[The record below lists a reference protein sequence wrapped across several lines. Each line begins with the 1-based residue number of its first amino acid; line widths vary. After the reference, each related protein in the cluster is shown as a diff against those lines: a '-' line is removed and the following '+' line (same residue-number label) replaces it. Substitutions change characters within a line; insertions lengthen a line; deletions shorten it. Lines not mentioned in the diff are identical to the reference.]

1 MADWKA
7 NLSFSDR
14 LTETAK
20 MQVSILSKA
29 YKSVNPDCASSEA
42 TKHAKSTEENARKS
56 ALTLQEYREL
66 CAKEIEF
73 LLESLPA
80 GDLEDRH
87 VHEHVAPNLPTHGAQ
102 IGRYVNAQH
111 YNDGLFS
118 EVFKAVDPDPD
129 DDDANNSPTSTKLV
143 ALKIT
148 TPEMMQPP
156 HDSRREA
163 QILTAAA
170 AAEAA
175 GKPPHIIPLL
185 DTFEQA
191 GGHFVLVFPF
201 LPLGLN
207 DLLTRHH
214 SPLPT
219 PQPLLRDLF
228 AGLAF
233 LHRHGI
239 IHRDIKPSNLL
250 LASPRGPVYLADF
263 GIAWSATNA
272 GSEPP
277 EAKILDVGTTA
288 YRPPELLF
296 GHRRYN
302 SSLDLWAAGCVAAQV
317 VALGGRTLFD
327 AGDLGSELALIRSVF
342 ETLGTPTTTD
352 TDHEDEEG
360 KGEDVFWPEAKAFP
374 DWGKMDF
381 TRYPGKE
388 WREILPEAE
397 PEARDLVRRL
407 VVFESGRR
415 LRADE

>member
-20 MQVSILSKA
+20 MQVT
-29 YKSVNPDCASSEA
+29 YKSVNPDCPSSEA

-56 ALTLQEYREL
+56 ALTLNEYHEL

-73 LLESLPA
+73 LLKSLPT

-87 VHEHVAPNLPTHGAQ
+87 AHEHVAPNLPTHGAQ
-102 IGRYVNAQH
+102 IGRYINAQH

-118 EVFKAVDPDPD
+118 EIFKAIDPDAKD
-129 DDDANNSPTSTKLV
+129 TTNSPIPTKLV

-148 TPEMMQPP
+148 TPETMHPP

-163 QILTAAA
+163 RILTAAA
-170 AAEAA
+170 SKSA
-175 GKPPHIIPLL
+175 HIIPLL

-207 DLLTRHH
+207 DLLSARPEQPLLLSTRK
-214 SPLPT
+214 S
-219 PQPLLRDLF
+219 LLRDLF
-228 AGLAF
+228 AGLAH
-233 LHRHGI
+233 LHNNGI

-250 LASPRGPVYLADF
+250 LASPGEPVYLADF
-263 GIAWSATNA
+263 GIAWCAA
-272 GSEPP
+272 DPGSEPP
-277 EAKILDVGTTA
+277 DSKILDVGTTC

-296 GHRRYN
+296 GHQGYN
-302 SSLDLWAAGCVAAQV
+302 TTLDLWAAGCVAAQI

-327 AGDLGSELALIRSVF
+327 AGDLGSELALIKSVF
-342 ETLGTPTTTD
+342 ETLGTPST
-352 TDHEDEEG
+352 EEEE
-360 KGEDVFWPEAKAFP
+360 GEDVCWPEAKGFP
-374 DWGKMDF
+374 DWGKMEF
-381 TRYPGKE
+381 TRYPGKG
-388 WREILPEAE
+388 WREILPGAE
-397 PEARDLVRRL
+397 PEALDLVRRL

-415 LRADE
+415 LRAEEALKHPYLN

>member
-29 YKSVNPDCASSEA
+29 YKSVNPDCPSTEA

-56 ALTLQEYREL
+56 ALTLNEYHEL

-73 LLESLPA
+73 LSKSLPT

-87 VHEHVAPNLPTHGAQ
+87 AHEHVAPNLPTHGAQ
-102 IGRYVNAQH
+102 IGRYINAQH

-118 EVFKAVDPDPD
+118 EIFKAIDPDAKD
-129 DDDANNSPTSTKLV
+129 TTNSPIPTKLV

-148 TPEMMQPP
+148 TPETMHPP

-163 QILTAAA
+163 RILTAAA
-170 AAEAA
+170 SKSA
-175 GKPPHIIPLL
+175 HIIPLL

-207 DLLTRHH
+207 DLLSARPEQ
-214 SPLPT
+214 PLPLST
-219 PQPLLRDLF
+219 RKPLLRDLF
-228 AGLAF
+228 AGLAH
-233 LHRHGI
+233 LHNNGI

-250 LASPRGPVYLADF
+250 LASPGGPVYLADF
-263 GIAWSATNA
+263 GIAWSATDP
-272 GSEPP
+272 GYEP
-277 EAKILDVGTTA
+277 ADSKILDVGTTC

-296 GHRRYN
+296 GHQGYN
-302 SSLDLWAAGCVAAQV
+302 TTLDLWAAGCVAAQV

-327 AGDLGSELALIRSVF
+327 AGDLGSELALIKSVF
-342 ETLGTPTTTD
+342 ETLGTPSS
-352 TDHEDEEG
+352 DEEE
-360 KGEDVFWPEAKAFP
+360 GEDVCWPEAKGFP
-374 DWGKMDF
+374 DWGKMEF
-381 TRYPGKE
+381 TRYPGKG
-388 WREILPEAE
+388 WREILPGAE
-397 PEARDLVRRL
+397 PEALDLVRRL

-415 LRADE
+415 LRAEEALKHPYLN

>member
-1 MADWKA
+1 MTDWKA

-29 YKSVNPDCASSEA
+29 YKSVNPNCPSSEA
-42 TKHAKSTEENARKS
+42 TKHAKSTEENARNS
-56 ALTLQEYREL
+56 ALTLAEYREL
-66 CAKEIEF
+66 CAKETEF
-73 LLESLPA
+73 LLKSLPTA
-80 GDLEDRH
+80 NIEDRH
-87 VHEHVAPNLPTHGAQ
+87 AHEHVAPNLPTHGAQ
-102 IGRYVNAQH
+102 IGRYINAQH

-118 EVFKAVDPDPD
+118 EIFKAIDPDAKD
-129 DDDANNSPTSTKLV
+129 TTNSPIPTKLV

-148 TPEMMQPP
+148 TPETMHPP

-163 QILTAAA
+163 RILTTAASKSA
-170 AAEAA
+170 
-175 GKPPHIIPLL
+175 HIIPLL

-207 DLLTRHH
+207 DLLSAH
-214 SPLPT
+214 SGQPLPLST
-219 PQPLLRDLF
+219 RKPLLRDLF
-228 AGLAF
+228 AGLAH

-250 LASPRGPVYLADF
+250 LASPGGPVYLADF
-263 GIAWSATNA
+263 GIAWCTADP

-277 EAKILDVGTTA
+277 DSKILDVGTTC

-296 GHRRYN
+296 GHQGYN
-302 SSLDLWAAGCVAAQV
+302 TTLDLWAAGCVAAQI

-342 ETLGTPTTTD
+342 ETLGTPST
-352 TDHEDEEG
+352 DEEE
-360 KGEDVFWPEAKAFP
+360 GEDVCWPEAKGFP
-374 DWGKMDF
+374 DWGKMEF

-388 WREILPEAE
+388 WREILPGAE
-397 PEARDLVRRL
+397 PEALDLVGRL

-415 LRADE
+415 LRAEEALKYPYLN

>member
-29 YKSVNPDCASSEA
+29 YKSVNPDCASSDA

-73 LLESLPA
+73 LLTSLPL
-80 GDLEDRH
+80 GNLEDRH

-118 EVFKAVDPDPD
+118 EVFKAVDPDAD

-163 QILTAAA
+163 RILTAAA
-170 AAEAA
+170 AAAA
-175 GKPPHIIPLL
+175 AAAAKSPHIIPLL
-185 DTFEQA
+185 NTFEQA

-207 DLLTRHH
+207 DLLTHH
-214 SPLPT
+214 HGPLPLPT
-219 PQPLLRDLF
+219 RQPLLRDLF

-233 LHRHGI
+233 LHGQGI
-239 IHRDIKPSNLL
+239 IHRDIKPANLL
-250 LASPRGPVYLADF
+250 LASPTGPVYLADF
-263 GIAWSATNA
+263 GIAWSAA
-272 GSEPP
+272 ADPASDEP
-277 EAKILDVGTTA
+277 ADSKILDVGTTA

-296 GHRRYN
+296 GHRGYN

-317 VALGGRTLFD
+317 VALGARTLFD

-342 ETLGTPTTTD
+342 ETLGTPTTTE

-360 KGEDVFWPEAKAFP
+360 EGEDVFWPEAKGFP

-381 TRYPGKE
+381 TRYAGKQ

-397 PEARDLVRRL
+397 PDARDLAL
-407 VVFESGRR
+407 KHPY
-415 LRADE
+415 LN

>member
-1 MADWKA
+1 MADWKT

-20 MQVSILSKA
+20 MQ
-29 YKSVNPDCASSEA
+29 SVNPDYPSSEA

-56 ALTLQEYREL
+56 ALTLQEYHEL
-66 CAKEIEF
+66 CAKEVDF
-73 LLESLPA
+73 LLKSLPT
-80 GDLEDRH
+80 GNLEDRH
-87 VHEHVAPNLPTHGAQ
+87 VHEHVAPNLPTHGVQ
-102 IGRYVNAQH
+102 IGRYINAQH

-118 EVFKAVDPDPD
+118 EVFKAIDPDADNAP
-129 DDDANNSPTSTKLV
+129 NSPTPTKLV

-163 QILTAAA
+163 RILASAAKSA
-170 AAEAA
+170 
-175 GKPPHIIPLL
+175 HIIPLL
-185 DTFEQA
+185 HTFEQA

-201 LPLGLN
+201 LPLSLT
-207 DLLTRHH
+207 DLLTHPNI
-214 SPLPT
+214 PLPRST
-219 PQPLLRDLF
+219 TQPLLRDLF
-228 AGLAF
+228 SGLAH
-233 LHRHGI
+233 LHRNGI

-250 LASPRGPVYLADF
+250 LASPRGPVYLSDF
-263 GIAWSATNA
+263 GIAWSSADP

-277 EAKILDVGTTA
+277 EAKILDVGTTC

-296 GHRRYN
+296 GHRGYGTA
-302 SSLDLWAAGCVAAQV
+302 LDLWAAGCVAAQV
-317 VALGGRTLFD
+317 VALGRETLFD

-342 ETLGTPTTTD
+342 ETLGTPTD
-352 TDHEDEEG
+352 EDEG
-360 KGEDVFWPEAKAFP
+360 GVWPEAREFP

-381 TRYPGKE
+381 TRYPGRE

-397 PEARDLVRRL
+397 PDARDLVARL

-415 LRADE
+415 LRADEALRHPYLN

>member
-20 MQVSILSKA
+20 MQA
-29 YKSVNPDCASSEA
+29 
-42 TKHAKSTEENARKS
+42 
-56 ALTLQEYREL
+56 EYREL

-73 LLESLPA
+73 LLKSLPT

-87 VHEHVAPNLPTHGAQ
+87 AHEHVAPNLPTHGAQ
-102 IGRYVNAQH
+102 IGRYINAQH

-118 EVFKAVDPDPD
+118 EIFKAIDPDAKD
-129 DDDANNSPTSTKLV
+129 TTNSPIPTKLV

-148 TPEMMQPP
+148 TPETMHPP

-163 QILTAAA
+163 RILTAAA
-170 AAEAA
+170 AASS
-175 GKPPHIIPLL
+175 KPAHIIPLL

-207 DLLTRHH
+207 DLLSSHP
-214 SPLPT
+214 SQPLPLST
-219 PQPLLRDLF
+219 RKPLLRDLF
-228 AGLAF
+228 AGLAH
-233 LHRHGI
+233 LHSQGI

-250 LASPRGPVYLADF
+250 LASPGGPVYLADF
-263 GIAWSATNA
+263 GIAWSCAEDP

-277 EAKILDVGTTA
+277 ESKILDVGTTC

-296 GHRRYN
+296 GHQGYN
-302 SSLDLWAAGCVAAQV
+302 TTLDLWAAGCVAAQV

-327 AGDLGSELALIRSVF
+327 AGDLGSELALIKSVF
-342 ETLGTPTTTD
+342 ETLGTPST
-352 TDHEDEEG
+352 EEA
-360 KGEDVFWPEAKAFP
+360 VWPEAEGFP
-374 DWGKMDF
+374 DWGKMEF

-388 WREILPEAE
+388 WRNILPGAE
-397 PEARDLVRRL
+397 PDALDLVGRL

-415 LRADE
+415 LRADEALKHPYLN

>member
-1 MADWKA
+1 MAADWKA

-29 YKSVNPDCASSEA
+29 YKSVNPDCPSSEA
-42 TKHAKSTEENARKS
+42 TKHAKSTEENARKL
-56 ALTLQEYREL
+56 ALTLNEYHEL
-66 CAKEIEF
+66 CAKETEF
-73 LLESLPA
+73 LLKSLPT

-87 VHEHVAPNLPTHGAQ
+87 AHEHVAHNLPTHGAR
-102 IGRYVNAQH
+102 IGRYINAQH

-118 EVFKAVDPDPD
+118 EVFKAIDPDAD
-129 DDDANNSPTSTKLV
+129 DENNDPTSTKLV

-148 TPEMMQPP
+148 TPETMHPP

-163 QILTAAA
+163 RILTAAA
-170 AAEAA
+170 AAAA
-175 GKPPHIIPLL
+175 AAKSAHIIPLL

-207 DLLTRHH
+207 DLLSTHP
-214 SPLPT
+214 SGPLPLSSRK
-219 PQPLLRDLF
+219 PLLRDLF
-228 AGLAF
+228 AGLAH
-233 LHRHGI
+233 LHRQGI

-250 LASPRGPVYLADF
+250 LAGPAGPVYLADF
-263 GIAWSATNA
+263 GIAWSETDP
-272 GSEPP
+272 GSEP
-277 EAKILDVGTTA
+277 AGTKILDVGTTC

-296 GHRRYN
+296 GHRGY
-302 SSLDLWAAGCVAAQV
+302 SASLDLWAAGCVAAQV

-327 AGDLGSELALIRSVF
+327 AGDLGSELALIKSVF
-342 ETLGTPTTTD
+342 ETLGTPTTD
-352 TDHEDEEG
+352 DEDG
-360 KGEDVFWPEAKAFP
+360 WPEAKGFP

-381 TRYPGKE
+381 KRYPGKE
-388 WREILPEAE
+388 WREILSDAE
-397 PEARDLVRRL
+397 PDALDLVRRL

-415 LRADE
+415 LKADEALKHPYLS